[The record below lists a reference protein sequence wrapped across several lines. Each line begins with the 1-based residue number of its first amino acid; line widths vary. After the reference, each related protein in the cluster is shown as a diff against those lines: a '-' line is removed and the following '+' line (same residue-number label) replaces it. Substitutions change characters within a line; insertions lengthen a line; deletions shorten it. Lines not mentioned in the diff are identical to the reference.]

1 MKHALLFTLSF
12 LTSFYTQA
20 MNEREFVERL
30 QNIHPFFEQLEL
42 STQIKKIEK
51 QATTAAEDWII
62 GVDVKHKNE
71 DARHISSIA
80 TYNDLTTTS
89 LDVSATKKI
98 FNSGSDVT
106 FKHTWKEKNKD
117 INTTR
122 NKFSVDYSY
131 PLLLNKG
138 GINDRL
144 NTDLATIDIQVN
156 QLDKQEQAENF
167 VLEKLKKFVD
177 LAYAQERRVINEQRL
192 NLANQEL
199 TLVKT
204 KFAASVVD
212 KVDVL
217 LQEDAY
223 QNAKQQL
230 LQSEQDLVLL
240 RHEIAIILGMGFD
253 EVIAKF
259 NLYKAYQLS
268 NDNLKEY
275 LSTNSRVL
283 RTTDLNKKNLQRQ
296 LKSFKNE
303 SRSKLDLNLG
313 LISEGEN
320 TTYSNSMDNQSPTW
334 NIGLG
339 LSYPLGGTKSKSNV
353 EKTQIKLTQLRA
365 KKQEQFLD
373 VYVQATVLK
382 EKVNLLSQMLESNKL
397 QIDIAKSRTAEERNR
412 YANGNGEVSFVI
424 SAQNNEQN
432 AQIGYAKTAQ
442 NYQKSV
448 FEFKATIDQLLQ

>member
-1 MKHALLFTLSF
+1 M
-12 LTSFYTQA
+12 
-20 MNEREFVERL
+20 
-30 QNIHPFFEQLEL
+30 
-42 STQIKKIEK
+42 
-51 QATTAAEDWII
+51 
-62 GVDVKHKNE
+62 
-71 DARHISSIA
+71 
-80 TYNDLTTTS
+80 
-89 LDVSATKKI
+89 
-98 FNSGSDVT
+98 
-106 FKHTWKEKNKD
+106 
-117 INTTR
+117 
-122 NKFSVDYSY
+122 DYSY

-283 RTTDLNKKNLQRQ
+283 RTTDLNKK
-296 LKSFKNE
+296 
-303 SRSKLDLNLG
+303 
-313 LISEGEN
+313 
-320 TTYSNSMDNQSPTW
+320 TYS
-334 NIGLG
+334 
-339 LSYPLGGTKSKSNV
+339 
-353 EKTQIKLTQLRA
+353 
-365 KKQEQFLD
+365 
-373 VYVQATVLK
+373 
-382 EKVNLLSQMLESNKL
+382 VN
-397 QIDIAKSRTAEERNR
+397 
-412 YANGNGEVSFVI
+412 
-424 SAQNNEQN
+424 
-432 AQIGYAKTAQ
+432 
-442 NYQKSV
+442 
-448 FEFKATIDQLLQ
+448 